1 MELAADIT
9 ADDLKVFLQE
19 ADEILL
25 LLDECILKLER
36 DGEDSELIQEIFR
49 AAHTLKGSS
58 AMLGFPPMTELG
70 HAMETL
76 LDKIRKGTAKA
87 TTQVVNAL
95 LHSLDLLQALKDSL
109 ETGED
114 TTVDTSV
121 VVAELERAGQVEGT
135 GGGAEAA
142 TSGPLRLEIT
152 GDASSRVHSILESG
166 EAVQRI
172 QVLLRKDTD
181 WAAVRCFQILNEL
194 LPLGEVLVSVPTQA
208 DIEAGENVGSEM
220 LLLLATGAP
229 EDKLQEVIK
238 SVEDVEEIK
247 VTLFTDA
254 DLTASAPEQAPTPI
268 SKGQTQAKEGAN
280 AGPKRGA
287 ASSQTVRIDVE
298 RLDGLMNMI
307 GELVIDRT
315 RILQIAKMME
325 AKHPDDDLVDSL
337 TETSTHI
344 VKVVDQLQED
354 FMKVRMLPIGTVF
367 SGFPRMLRDMAQK
380 MEKPLDFQI
389 DGQDTEIDRTVIERI
404 RDPLV
409 HLLRNALDH
418 GVEDP
423 EARKAAGK
431 DATATIKLSAHHEQN
446 HIIITVEDD
455 GKGISAEGIRASAI
469 KKGLISPETAAR
481 LSEQECLDLIFLPG
495 FSTKE
500 QATEVSGR
508 GVGMDIVKTNIQAI
522 NGFVKID
529 TELGKG
535 TRITLSLPLTL
546 ATLQALLV
554 SLGNATYAIPLVYVL
569 ETVKPAD
576 NKVHTVAGKEVMRLR
591 DHIIPLIRLKSVYGC
606 GGGSDGAKELNYSV
620 VVRSGERM
628 VGLIVDD
635 LIIQQEIVV
644 KSLGEYIGDL
654 RGIAGASVLGD
665 GQVVLIVD
673 VPSLIDDAV
682 KGEMAPEAR
691 IAA

>member
-9 ADDLKVFLQE
+9 ADDLKMFLQE

-87 TTQVVNAL
+87 TTQVVDAL

-114 TTVDTSV
+114 TTVDTSA
-121 VVAELERAGQVEGT
+121 VVAELERAGQVEGE

-142 TSGPLRLEIT
+142 TIGPLKLEVT
-152 GDASSRVHSILESG
+152 GDALSRVHSILESG

-172 QVLLRKDTD
+172 QVLLKKDTD

-220 LLLLATGAP
+220 LLLLATNAP
-229 EDKLQEVIK
+229 EDKLQEVMK
-238 SVEDVEEIK
+238 TVEDVEEIK
-247 VTLFTDA
+247 VTPFTDA

-268 SKGQTQAKEGAN
+268 SEGQTQAKEGGN
-280 AGPKRGA
+280 SGPKRGA

-337 TETSTHI
+337 TETSAHI

-354 FMKVRMLPIGTVF
+354 FMQVRMLPIGTVF

-431 DATATIKLSAHHEQN
+431 DPTATIKLSAHHEQN

-455 GKGISAEGIRASAI
+455 G
-469 KKGLISPETAAR
+469 
-481 LSEQECLDLIFLPG
+481 
-495 FSTKE
+495 
-500 QATEVSGR
+500 
-508 GVGMDIVKTNIQAI
+508 
-522 NGFVKID
+522 
-529 TELGKG
+529 
-535 TRITLSLPLTL
+535 
-546 ATLQALLV
+546 
-554 SLGNATYAIPLVYVL
+554 
-569 ETVKPAD
+569 
-576 NKVHTVAGKEVMRLR
+576 
-591 DHIIPLIRLKSVYGC
+591 
-606 GGGSDGAKELNYSV
+606 
-620 VVRSGERM
+620 
-628 VGLIVDD
+628 
-635 LIIQQEIVV
+635 
-644 KSLGEYIGDL
+644 
-654 RGIAGASVLGD
+654 
-665 GQVVLIVD
+665 
-673 VPSLIDDAV
+673 
-682 KGEMAPEAR
+682 
-691 IAA
+691 